1 MQNKSCG
8 SLACVLD
15 AAAWSLLLVLGALS
29 AWPQTSQNAVPP
41 TAREAA
47 QRPEFAQKLAQPSSS
62 LMNEQDAKL
71 SD

>member
-8 SLACVLD
+8 SLAYVLD
-15 AAAWSLLLVLGALS
+15 AAAWSLLLVLGTLA
-29 AWPQTSQNAVPP
+29 AWPQAPQNFFPA

-62 LMNEQDAKL
+62 LMKEQDAKL